1 MGLPEV
7 SASRELL
14 PSLAQND
21 GHLFWRAA
29 ARVHAALAETLPPG
43 VDVHEYAAL
52 LSLEG
57 GITRTQQSI
66 AAAISTSRTTV
77 VKVAADLVAQGLV
90 TRVRN
95 PDDRRSYALTR
106 TAAGAAAARRWRRH
120 VEDLDDALTSVF
132 SIDEHEEFR
141 QILVSVSAKDLAED
155 TPAPLLE
162 SVAFL
167 ITRLHVRLHREFSA
181 ALAPLGIEPRHK
193 GCLAALGDTGPIPQA
208 ELARLLGVSGASVVQ
223 MVDDMERRGLV
234 ERRRLETDRRTQLLH
249 LLPEADQVAAQAR
262 VLGDELMSAHLAM
275 LTAAE
280 RTRLTGYLARFVT
293 GVPPA

>member
-1 MGLPEV
+1 MG
-7 SASRELL
+7 ELL
-14 PSLAQND
+14 PALAQND

-52 LSLEG
+52 LSLAG

-66 AAAISTSRTTV
+66 ATAISVSRTTV
-77 VKVAADLVAQGLV
+77 VKVAADLAAQGLV

-106 TAAGAAAARRWRRH
+106 TAKGAAAARSWRRH
-120 VEDLDDALTSVF
+120 VEDLEDALTAVF
-132 SIDEHEEFR
+132 TIDEREELR
-141 QILVSVSAKDLAED
+141 QILVRISEQDLAPD

-162 SVAFL
+162 SIAFL
-167 ITRLHVRLHREFSA
+167 ITRVHFRMHRDFSA
-181 ALAPLGIEPRHK
+181 VLAPLGIEPRHK
-193 GCLAALGDTGPIPQA
+193 GCLAALHESGPIPQA
-208 ELARLLGVSGASVVQ
+208 ELARILGVSAASVVQ

-249 LLPEADQVAAQAR
+249 LLPEAKV
-262 VLGDELMSAHLAM
+262 V
-275 LTAAE
+275 AE
-280 RTRLTGYLARFVT
+280 RAGELSDALTSEILSMLSEAERKRLTGYLLRFVT
-293 GVPPA
+293 AP

>member
-1 MGLPEV
+1 MGLPDG

-14 PSLAQND
+14 PALAAND

-52 LSLEG
+52 LSLAG

-66 AAAISTSRTTV
+66 ATAISVSRTTV
-77 VKVAADLVAQGLV
+77 VKVAADLAAQGLV

-106 TAAGAAAARRWRRH
+106 TAKGAAAARSWRRH
-120 VEDLDDALTSVF
+120 VEDLEDALTSVF
-132 SIDEHEEFR
+132 TIDEREELR
-141 QILVSVSAKDLAED
+141 QVLVRISEQGLAPD

-162 SVAFL
+162 SIAFL
-167 ITRLHVRLHREFSA
+167 ITRVHFRMHRDFSA
-181 ALAPLGIEPRHK
+181 VLAPLGIEPRHK
-193 GCLAALGDTGPIPQA
+193 GCLAALHASGPISQA
-208 ELARLLGVSGASVVQ
+208 ELARILGVSAASVVQ
-223 MVDDMERRGLV
+223 MVDDMEARGLV

-249 LLPEADQVAAQAR
+249 LLPEAEVVAARAQE
-262 VLGDELMSAHLAM
+262 LGDELTSEILAT
-275 LTAAE
+275 LSAAE
-280 RTRLTGYLARFVT
+280 RRRLTAYLLRFVT
-293 GVPPA
+293 AP

>member
-1 MGLPEV
+1 MG
-7 SASRELL
+7 ELL

-29 ARVHAALAETLPPG
+29 ARVHAALGETLPPG

-52 LSLEG
+52 LSLAG

-66 AAAISTSRTTV
+66 ASAISVSRTTV
-77 VKVAADLVAQGLV
+77 VKVAADLAAQGLV

-106 TAAGAAAARRWRRH
+106 TAEGAAAARRWRRH
-120 VEDLDDALTSVF
+120 VEDLEDALTSVF
-132 SIDEHEEFR
+132 TLDEREELR
-141 QILVSVSAKDLAED
+141 QMLVRISERDLAPD

-167 ITRLHVRLHREFSA
+167 ITRVHFRMHRDFSA

-193 GCLAALGDTGPIPQA
+193 GCLAALARVGPDPAGRAGPDPRGQRRERGA
-208 ELARLLGVSGASVVQ
+208 DGRRHGAPRAGRAPPARDRPPHPAAPPAPRGRVRREPGAGA
-223 MVDDMERRGLV
+223 ERRADV
-234 ERRRLETDRRTQLLH
+234 EPARRC
-249 LLPEADQVAAQAR
+249 
-262 VLGDELMSAHLAM
+262 
-275 LTAAE
+275 
-280 RTRLTGYLARFVT
+280 
-293 GVPPA
+293 